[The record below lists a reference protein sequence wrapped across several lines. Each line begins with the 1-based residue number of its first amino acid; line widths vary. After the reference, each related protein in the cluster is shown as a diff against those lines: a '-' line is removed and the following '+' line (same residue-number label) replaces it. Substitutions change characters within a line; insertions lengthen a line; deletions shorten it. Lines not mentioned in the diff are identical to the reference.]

1 MATQEKETR
10 KNCIDP
16 EKYRYQQERIAHWDR
31 ISHESKNPDR
41 SGAFYHQLLEK
52 YYQFLIP
59 PGLRI
64 LELGCGQGDLLAS
77 LKPSIGVGVDFSG
90 EAILS
95 GSKKHPDLRFVQ
107 ADANNC
113 SLEGTFDV
121 VVFSDLV
128 NDLWDVQ
135 CVFENLRSL
144 CHRRTRLTLNFYN
157 NLWRIPLSIVK
168 QIGLGASVLEQNW
181 FAPND
186 IFNLL
191 NLSGF
196 EVIKFMPAIL
206 FPLRVPFIS
215 SFANRFLANIIPF
228 RWFTLT
234 NFVVA
239 RPAMYQSQVSLPEEP
254 SISVIIPAKNESGNI
269 EGILKRMPDLG
280 NNAELV
286 FVEGNSSDDTYET
299 IKRLIGEFPERTC
312 RLYRQP
318 ARGKGDAVRLGFEKA
333 KGDVLIILDADL
345 TVPPE
350 DLPRFIHALVSGG
363 GEFINGVRLVYPADE
378 KAMRFFNIMGNK
390 FFSLMF
396 SWLLGQPIKDTLCG
410 TKALW
415 KRDYE
420 SISANRAYFGDFD
433 PFGDFDLLFG
443 AAKLNLKIVEMPVR
457 YRFRTYGKS
466 NINRW
471 RHGLALFKMVFF
483 AARRIKFI

>member
-1 MATQEKETR
+1 MATHEEETHKKFIDLERYGYQKER
-10 KNCIDP
+10 RD
-16 EKYRYQQERIAHWDR
+16 HWDR
-31 ISHESKNPDR
+31 ISRESNNPDR
-41 SGAFYHQLLEK
+41 PGAFYHQLLEK

-59 PGLRI
+59 RGLHV

-90 EAILS
+90 EAIRR
-95 GSKKHPDLRFVQ
+95 GSKRHPDLLFVQ
-107 ADANNC
+107 ADAHDF
-113 SLEGTFDV
+113 SFKGTFDV
-121 VVFSDLV
+121 IVFSDLV

-135 CVFENLRSL
+135 CVFENLRPL
-144 CHRRTRLTLNFYN
+144 CHRRTRLIMNFYN
-157 NLWRIPLSIVK
+157 NLWRVPLSVVK
-168 QIGLGASVLEQNW
+168 QLGLGASVLNQNW
-181 FAPND
+181 FAPHD
-186 IFNLL
+186 VFNLMK
-191 NLSGF
+191 LSGF
-196 EVIKFMPAIL
+196 DVIKFMPAIL
-206 FPLRVPFIS
+206 FPLRVPFVS

-239 RPAMYQSQVSLPEEP
+239 RPVPDQVQTSFSETP
-254 SISVIIPAKNESGNI
+254 SISIIIPARNESGNI
-269 EGILKRMPDLG
+269 ESILKRMPDIG
-280 NNAELV
+280 KDTELV

-299 IKRLIGEFPERTC
+299 IKRLIEEFPKKTC

-333 KGDVLIILDADL
+333 EGDVLIILDADL

-350 DLPRFIHALVSGG
+350 DLPRFIHALVSGK
-363 GEFINGVRLVYPADE
+363 GEFVNGVRLVYPTDE

-443 AAKLNLKIVEMPVR
+443 AAKLNLKIVEMPIR
-457 YRFRTYGKS
+457 YRLRTYGTS
-466 NINRW
+466 NISRW

>member
-1 MATQEKETR
+1 MATHEEETHKKFIDLERYGYQKER
-10 KNCIDP
+10 RD
-16 EKYRYQQERIAHWDR
+16 HWDR
-31 ISHESKNPDR
+31 ISRESNNPAR
-41 SGAFYHQLLEK
+41 PGAFYHQLLEK

-77 LKPSIGVGVDFSG
+77 LRPSIGVGVDFSG
-90 EAILS
+90 EAIRC
-95 GSKKHPDLRFVQ
+95 GSKRHPDLLFVQ
-107 ADANNC
+107 ADAHDF
-113 SLEGTFDV
+113 SFKGTFDV
-121 VVFSDLV
+121 IVFSDLV

-135 CVFENLRSL
+135 CVFENLRPL
-144 CHRRTRLTLNFYN
+144 CHRRTRLIMNFYN
-157 NLWRIPLSIVK
+157 NLWRVPLSVVK
-168 QIGLGASVLEQNW
+168 QLGLGASVLNQNW
-181 FAPND
+181 FSPHD
-186 IFNLL
+186 VLNLL
-191 NLSGF
+191 GLSGF
-196 EVIKFMPAIL
+196 EVFKLIPAIL
-206 FPLRVPFIS
+206 FPLQVPFVS
-215 SFANRFLANIIPF
+215 SFANRFLANILPF
-228 RWFTLT
+228 KWVTLT
-234 NFVVA
+234 NYVVA
-239 RPAMYQSQVSLPEEP
+239 RPAPDQVQTSFSETP

-280 NNAELV
+280 NNSELV
-286 FVEGNSSDDTYET
+286 FVEGNSSDNTYET
-299 IKRLIGEFPERTC
+299 IKRLIEEFPERTC

-363 GEFINGVRLVYPADE
+363 GEFINGVRLVYPTGE

-420 SISANRAYFGDFD
+420 LIAANRAYFGDFD

-443 AAKLNLKIVEMPVR
+443 AAKLNLKIVEMPIR
-457 YRFRTYGKS
+457 YRFRTYGTS
-466 NINRW
+466 NISRW

-483 AARRIKFI
+483 AAKGIKFI